1 MAGPRSATYD
11 SSAMAA
17 TATLASKAVTVTPGG
32 EAVAEVRIRNSGTV
46 VDQFTLEVLGD
57 ASAWALVEPA
67 VVPLFPGA
75 EAVAR
80 VKFKPPKSSSVLAK
94 AIPFAVRV
102 RSREDARASLVE
114 EGVVEVGPFNDTTAE
129 LIPRTAKGSSRAR
142 AQLAL
147 DNRGNT
153 RINARLTAAD
163 PDRKLNFTI
172 TPPAL
177 TAEPGTASFATV
189 RVSPRQRFLTGPPK
203 ISPYKVLVHQ
213 DGLPTIT
220 VDGSMQQVGLIPA
233 WLLPALIGLAAL
245 LLVLVILWFV
255 LLKPSISSAA
265 KDAVAP
271 QASAAQSAA
280 ARAQSA
286 AAAAGQ
292 KPTAGGATGANP
304 FGGDAYAA
312 RLSGSSSLT
321 VPNDG
326 GLSVTDLI
334 FENPNG
340 YTGNL
345 QLSRFNA
352 LKKQDQ
358 GLLTLK
364 LDPASTTLNMP
375 GPIKVT
381 AAIVDWH
388 GAASKNLAITF
399 TNTTDPNKVSQLG
412 KATTDKAGQASF
424 SYSNTKE
431 PRIDVIQAT
440 YSDGLE
446 VHKSNRVF
454 VAWLS
459 GPPAAAI
466 ASPAAITV
474 TPGCFQPATAARLA
488 SDTFKPAAP
497 RPTPKATPKARATA
511 PPAAAPPG
519 TSTIP
524 VNAGTFNPFTAVPV
538 TFTPGP

>member
-1 MAGPRSATYD
+1 MAGSLSATYD

-32 EAVAEVRIRNSGTV
+32 EAVSEVRVRNSGTV

-57 ASAWALVEPA
+57 ASAWAIVEPA

-80 VKFKPPKSSSVLAK
+80 IKFKPPKSSSVPAR

-102 RSREDARASLVE
+102 KSREDARASLVE
-114 EGVVEVGPFNDTTAE
+114 EGVVEVGPFNDTSAE

-147 DNRGNT
+147 DNRGNV

-189 RVSPRQRFLTGPPK
+189 RLNPRQRFLTGPPK
-203 ISPYKVLVHQ
+203 INPYKVHVHQ

-220 VDGSMQQVGLIPA
+220 VDGAMQQEGLIPS

-255 LLKPSISSAA
+255 VLKPSISSAA
-265 KDAVAP
+265 KDAVQP
-271 QASAAQSAA
+271 QAAAASAAAV
-280 ARAQSA
+280 RAQTA
-286 AAAAGQ
+286 ANNAVAKAPSTG
-292 KPTAGGATGANP
+292 GGATGANP
-304 FGGDAYAA
+304 FGGDAYGA
-312 RLSGSSSLT
+312 RLSGNSNLT
-321 VPNDG
+321 IPNNG
-326 GLSVTDLI
+326 GLSVTDLV

-352 LKKQDQ
+352 LKNQDQ
-358 GLLTLK
+358 VLLTLK
-364 LDPASTTLNMP
+364 LDNFRDL
-375 GPIKVT
+375 
-381 AAIVDWH
+381 DFH
-388 GAASKNLAITF
+388 F
-399 TNTTDPNKVSQLG
+399 
-412 KATTDKAGQASF
+412 
-424 SYSNTKE
+424 
-431 PRIDVIQAT
+431 
-440 YSDGLE
+440 
-446 VHKSNRVF
+446 
-454 VAWLS
+454 
-459 GPPAAAI
+459 
-466 ASPAAITV
+466 V
-474 TPGCFQPATAARLA
+474 TPMTFQPNDKIELSCSPNPQPDGSTCDA
-488 SDTFKPAAP
+488 SVYYSGYFKN
-497 RPTPKATPKARATA
+497 
-511 PPAAAPPG
+511 PP
-519 TSTIP
+519 S
-524 VNAGTFNPFTAVPV
+524 
-538 TFTPGP
+538 